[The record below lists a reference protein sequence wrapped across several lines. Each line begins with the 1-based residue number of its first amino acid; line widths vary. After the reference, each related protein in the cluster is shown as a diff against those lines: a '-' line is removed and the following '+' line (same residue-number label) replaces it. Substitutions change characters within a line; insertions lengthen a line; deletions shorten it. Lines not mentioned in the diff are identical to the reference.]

1 MAQHALILDEQM
13 LEVISSGRILLAGRD
28 KLKQLDDRMRRA
40 GFFWDDVRNC
50 YFRLCH
56 GPPPIRRKDK

>member
-40 GFFWDDVRNC
+40 GFFWDDVKNT
-50 YFRLCH
+50 YFKVYFKS
-56 GPPPIRRKDK
+56 PPVKRKDK